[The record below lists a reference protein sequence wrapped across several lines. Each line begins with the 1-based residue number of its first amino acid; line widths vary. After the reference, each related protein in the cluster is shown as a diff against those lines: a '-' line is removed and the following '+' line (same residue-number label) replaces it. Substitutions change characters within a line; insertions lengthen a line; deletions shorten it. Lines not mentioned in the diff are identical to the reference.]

1 MLGSPHRMRLADLI
15 GQDTARTALLRAI
28 ERGHL
33 AHAYLFDGPPGV
45 GKRGAALGLAMALN
59 CETAPGAG
67 CDACEI
73 CRRIDAGLH
82 PDVPTFGPSGPG
94 VVVGPPT
101 LVDALMPWLA

>member
-1 MLGSPHRMRLADLI
+1 MLGWPHRMRLADLI

-59 CETAPGAG
+59 CATAPGAG
-67 CDACEI
+67 CGTCEI

-82 PDVPTFGPSGPG
+82 PDVPTFAPDGTQILIEQTKAI
-94 VVVGPPT
+94 V
-101 LVDALMPWLA
+101 ALAQSRP